1 MRRRWSINGRF
12 LTQKITGVQR
22 YAREIVS
29 AMDMLAADGH
39 PLARELDLTLLVPGS
54 YQGPLPAYE
63 TIRIQTV
70 GRLRGHAWEQIELP
84 VHARGGILSLCN
96 TGPLLRRKQVV
107 CIHDLNPFLF
117 PSSYSWLFRTGYGA
131 VVPVLGRTAAGLATV
146 SRFSAQLLVEH
157 GIARGRTPTIA
168 VNGHEHVRRW
178 SPPGAMPARSHAS
191 TVLLLGSQARH
202 KNISIVLGLVP
213 RLAARGIDVAVVGGR
228 TPRVFGQFAL
238 PPEQQT
244 GIRWLGA
251 VSDDDLA
258 SVMQTSLCLAFPSLM
273 EGFGLPPLEAMALGC
288 PVVASKCASL
298 PEVCGDAALYASPTD
313 PEEWLS
319 RLVTLHEDPRL
330 RQTLI
335 AKGRAKAESFS
346 WARSAEIY
354 LNALAEVDG
363 VPAEHRATVSP
374 TRVPLCVAG
383 PGLSPDQ
390 DCASPPAGAPSHL

>member
-29 AMDMLAADGH
+29 AIDMLAADGH

-63 TIRIQTV
+63 TIRIRTV
-70 GRLRGHAWEQIELP
+70 GRLKGHAWEQIELP

-96 TGPLLRRKQVV
+96 TGPLLRRKQIV

-117 PSSYSWLFRTGYGA
+117 PNSYSSLFRAGYGM
-131 VVPVLGRTAAGLATV
+131 VVPALGRTAAGLATV
-146 SRFSAQLLVEH
+146 SQFSAQLLVEH
-157 GIARGRTPTIA
+157 RIARGRTPTIA
-168 VNGHEHVRRW
+168 VNGHEHVRCW
-178 SPPGAMPARSHAS
+178 SPRAGAPARPHAS

-202 KNISIVLGLVP
+202 KNISIVLGLAP

-228 TPRVFGQFAL
+228 TPRVFGQFVL

-244 GIRWLGA
+244 GIRRLGA

-258 SVMQTSLCLAFPSLM
+258 SLMQTSLCLAFPSLM

-288 PVVASKCASL
+288 PVVASNCASL

-319 RLVTLHEDPRL
+319 RLVTLHDDPRL

-346 WARSAEIY
+346 WTRSAEIY

-363 VPAEHRATVSP
+363 VPAEDRATVSP
-374 TRVPLCVAG
+374 MRLPLCVAG

-390 DCASPPAGAPSHL
+390 DCPSPPAGAPSHL